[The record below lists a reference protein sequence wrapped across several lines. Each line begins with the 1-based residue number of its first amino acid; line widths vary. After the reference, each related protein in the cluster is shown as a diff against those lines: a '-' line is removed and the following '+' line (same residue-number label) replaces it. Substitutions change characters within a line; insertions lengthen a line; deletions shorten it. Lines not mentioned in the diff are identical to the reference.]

1 MDQLS
6 AHLERGWDLAQRGD
20 TRGAGA
26 SARHALELQPES
38 PEVHNLLGFVA
49 AIDGDCDE
57 AIEAYQQAIDL
68 DDNYVEAMLNAA
80 EIMVHP
86 LGHYDEAIHLCD

>member
-49 AIDGDCDE
+49 AIDAVESAERDLV
-57 AIEAYQQAIDL
+57 QAVSVNVRDVELVPEIAPKPIDT
-68 DDNYVEAMLNAA
+68 
-80 EIMVHP
+80 P
-86 LGHYDEAIHLCD
+86 